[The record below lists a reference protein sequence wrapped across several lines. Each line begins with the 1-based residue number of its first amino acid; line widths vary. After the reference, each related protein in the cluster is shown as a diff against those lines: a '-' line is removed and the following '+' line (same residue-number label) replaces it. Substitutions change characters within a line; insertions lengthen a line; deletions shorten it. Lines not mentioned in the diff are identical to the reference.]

1 MEITAQQANELR
13 KQTGVGML
21 ACKKALE
28 EAEGD
33 TEKAIELLRKR
44 GETKAAEKSERSTSQ
59 GAIALSGRAMVKI
72 LCETDFVAKNEKF
85 IAFTEELAQKA
96 DKEGAGAAK
105 DYFDQ
110 IKTDKIQEIG
120 ENIILD
126 SVNVL
131 DVEGAAVVGGY
142 LHTNRK
148 VATLVYLEGGT
159 EEQARDIA
167 MHATAM
173 NPLVANVEDVPADL
187 IEKEK
192 EIATEQLIAA
202 GKPEQIIEKILVGK
216 IRKFCAER
224 ALVSQPFVK
233 DPEKTVA
240 QYLGDTKVVKFVRVE
255 V

>member
-1 MEITAQQANELR
+1 MEITAAQANELR
-13 KQTGVGML
+13 KQTGVGMM

-28 EAEGD
+28 EAGGD
-33 TEKAIELLRKR
+33 SEKAIELLRKR
-44 GETKAAEKSERSTSQ
+44 GESKAAEKSERSTSQ

-72 LCETDFVAKNEKF
+72 LCETDFVAKNDKF
-85 IAFTEELAQKA
+85 IAFIEDIVKKA
-96 DKEGAGAAK
+96 DREGADAAK
-105 DYFDQ
+105 AYYDE

-120 ENIILD
+120 ENM
-126 SVNVL
+126 VL
-131 DVEGAAVVGGY
+131 DDVQVVEGGSIVGGY

-148 VATLVYLEGGT
+148 VATVVVLDGGT

-173 NPLVANVEDVPADL
+173 NPLVANKEDVPAEL

-192 EIATEQLIAA
+192 EIATEQLIAE

-216 IRKFCAER
+216 IGKFCAER
-224 ALVSQPFVK
+224 ALTSQPFVK
-233 DPEKTVA
+233 NPEQTVE
-240 QYLGDTKVVKFVRVE
+240 QYLGDAKLVKFVRVE

>member
-44 GETKAAEKSERSTSQ
+44 GETKAAEKSERSTVQ
-59 GAIALSGRAMVKI
+59 GGVAVSGRALVKV

-85 IAFTEELAQKA
+85 IAFIEDIVAKA
-96 DKEGAGAAK
+96 DSEGADAAK
-105 DYFDQ
+105 AYFED

-120 ENIILD
+120 ENM
-126 SVNVL
+126 VL
-131 DVEGAAVVGGY
+131 DFVEVVEGGNTVGGY

-148 VATLVYLEGGT
+148 VATVIALEGGT

-187 IEKEK
+187 IAKEK
-192 EIATEQLIAA
+192 EIATEQLIAE

-240 QYLGDTKVVKFVRVE
+240 EYLGDAKVVKFVRVE

>member
-1 MEITAQQANELR
+1 MEITAAQANELR

-28 EAEGD
+28 EAGGD
-33 TEKAIELLRKR
+33 NEKAIELLRKR
-44 GETKAAEKSERSTSQ
+44 GETKAAEKSDRSTGQ
-59 GAIALSGRAMVKI
+59 GGVAVSGRALVKV
-72 LCETDFVAKNEKF
+72 LCETDFVAKNDKF
-85 IAFTEELAQKA
+85 IAFVEDIVKKA
-96 DKEGAGAAK
+96 DTDGADAAK
-105 DYFDQ
+105 AYFED

-120 ENIILD
+120 ENMILD
-126 SVNVL
+126 LVEV
-131 DVEGAAVVGGY
+131 VEGGDVIGGY

-148 VATLVYLEGGT
+148 IATVVALEGGT

-173 NPLVANVEDVPADL
+173 NPLVANVEDVPVDL

-192 EIATEQLIAA
+192 EIATEQLIAE

-216 IRKFCAER
+216 IQKFCAER

-233 DPEKTVA
+233 NPEQTVA
-240 QYLGDTKVVKFVRVE
+240 QYLGDAKVVKFVRVE

>member
-1 MEITAQQANELR
+1 MEITAAQANELR

-28 EAEGD
+28 EAGGD
-33 TEKAIELLRKR
+33 SEKAIELLRKR
-44 GETKAAEKSERSTSQ
+44 GEAKAAEKSERSTSQ
-59 GAIALSGRAMVKI
+59 GGVAVSGRALVKI

-85 IAFTEELAQKA
+85 IAFVEDIVAKA
-96 DKEGAGAAK
+96 DSEGADAAK
-105 DYFDQ
+105 AYFEE

-120 ENIILD
+120 ENMILD
-126 SVNVL
+126 L
-131 DVEGAAVVGGY
+131 VEVVDGGNTVGGY

-148 VATLVYLEGGT
+148 VATVVALEGGT
-159 EEQARDIA
+159 EEQARDLA

-187 IEKEK
+187 IDKEK
-192 EIATEQLIAA
+192 EIATEQLKAE

-216 IRKFCAER
+216 IQKFCAER

-240 QYLGDTKVVKFVRVE
+240 QYLGDAKVVKFVRVE

>member
-1 MEITAQQANELR
+1 M
-13 KQTGVGML
+13 M

-28 EAEGD
+28 EAGGD
-33 TEKAIELLRKR
+33 SEQAIELLRKR
-44 GETKAAEKSERSTSQ
+44 GESKAAEKSERSTSQ
-59 GAIALSGRAMVKI
+59 GAVALSGRAMVKI
-72 LCETDFVAKNEKF
+72 LCETDFVAKNDKF
-85 IAFTEELAQKA
+85 IAFIEDIAAKA
-96 DKEGAGAAK
+96 GAEGADAAK
-105 DYFDQ
+105 AYYEE

-120 ENIILD
+120 ENM
-126 SVNVL
+126 VL
-131 DVEGAAVVGGY
+131 DGVEVVDGGDTVGGY

-148 VATLVYLEGGT
+148 VATVVVLEGGT

-173 NPLVANVEDVPADL
+173 NPLVANTEDVPADL

-192 EIATEQLIAA
+192 EIATEQLVAE

-216 IRKFCAER
+216 INKFCAER

-233 DPEKTVA
+233 NPEQTVA
-240 QYLGDTKVVKFVRVE
+240 QYLGDAKVVKFVRVE